1 MVSSKKVYLKPNVLA
16 EPLFNRWYAWS
27 YLIPPATAAMYV
39 ANLHLK
45 IMQSFIAAP
54 QAHVAALRNPAMI
67 GGPFINHA
75 PDRVKDVKELME
87 RTVRDQ
93 SRLLN
98 LAAAIKALDETLSGE
113 ADGSSI
119 ESLYQKTP
127 DALKGYVELVYDLN
141 HHPSIRFIEGL
152 LYKSVYFDESAQ
164 SIAFSL
170 SEADDRPFVFSTPR
184 LCGDAPLEL
193 RIPFRGRSL
202 DRLFEMRS
210 VPGSIGQI
218 MEALNLSGE
227 DEELFSQFFTE
238 SEPRRADR
246 YSGDDVRVRY
256 FGHACLLIES
266 RESNILCDPV
276 ISYEYR
282 TDVPRFTYSDLP
294 ERIDY
299 ALITHG
305 HQDHLLFETLLQLRH
320 KVKTVL
326 VPKNN
331 GGGLA
336 DPSLKL
342 VLQNI
347 GFSGVREIDEAETVE
362 IEGGAITGLPFFGE
376 HGDLNIRSKIAYLIN
391 LRGRSVI
398 CAADSNNL
406 EPLLYERV
414 GEMVKRVDA
423 MFIGMEC
430 DGAPL
435 SWLYGPLFTK
445 PLPRKV
451 DQSRRSNGSDY
462 GKAMDIVER
471 VGPAEVYVYAM
482 GQEPWLTYLTSVHYA
497 EESRP
502 IVESNK
508 LVADCRRRGLK
519 AERLYGQKE
528 IWLR

>member
-1 MVSSKKVYLKPNVLA
+1 MTASKKVSLKPNVLA

-45 IMQSFIAAP
+45 IMQSFVAAP
-54 QAHVAALRNPAMI
+54 QTHVAALRNPAMI

-75 PDRVKDVKELME
+75 PDRVEDVKALME
-87 RTVRDQ
+87 RTVRNQ
-93 SRLLN
+93 SRLLA
-98 LAAAIKALDETLSGE
+98 LADAIRTLDKTLSDE

-152 LYKSVYFDESAQ
+152 LYKSPYFDESAQ
-164 SIAFSL
+164 SLAFSL
-170 SEADDRPFVFSTPR
+170 VETDDRPFVFSTPR
-184 LCGDAPLEL
+184 LRGDAKLEL
-193 RIPFRGRSL
+193 RIPFRDRSL
-202 DRLFEMRS
+202 DRLFEMKS
-210 VPGSIGQI
+210 VPGSLGQI
-218 MEALNLSGE
+218 MEMLNLSGE
-227 DEELFSQFFTE
+227 DEELFSRFFTE
-238 SEPRRADR
+238 SEPRWEDR
-246 YSGDDVRVRY
+246 YSGDDVRIRY

-266 RESNILCDPV
+266 RESSILCDPV
-276 ISYEYR
+276 ISYEYP
-282 TDVPRFTYSDLP
+282 TDAPRFTYADLP

-305 HQDHLLFETLLQLRH
+305 HQDHLLLETLLQLRH

-342 VLQNI
+342 VLQNV
-347 GFSGVREIDEAETVE
+347 GFSDVREIDEAETVE

-414 GEMVKRVDA
+414 REVVKKVDA

-445 PLPRKV
+445 PLLRKV

-471 VGPAEVYVYAM
+471 VGPGAVYVYAM
-482 GQEPWLTYLTSVHYA
+482 GQEPWLTYLTSVNYT

-502 IVESNK
+502 IVDSNK

>member
-1 MVSSKKVYLKPNVLA
+1 MNSTKKVRLKPNVLA

-54 QAHVAALRNPAMI
+54 QAHVAALRDPAMI

-75 PDRVKDVKELME
+75 PGRVEDVKALME
-87 RTVRDQ
+87 RTARDQ
-93 SRLLN
+93 SRLLA
-98 LAAAIKALDETLSGE
+98 LADAIKTLDKTLSDE

-152 LYKSVYFDESAQ
+152 LYKSAYFDESAQ
-164 SIAFSL
+164 SLAFSL
-170 SEADDRPFVFSTPR
+170 VEADDRPFVLSTPR
-184 LCGDAPLEL
+184 LRGDAQLEL
-193 RIPFRGRSL
+193 HVPFRDRSL
-202 DRLFEMRS
+202 DRLFEMKSAPDSLGR
-210 VPGSIGQI
+210 I
-218 MEALNLSGE
+218 MEMLKVPRE

-238 SEPRRADR
+238 SEPRRTGR
-246 YSGDDVRVRY
+246 YSGDGVRIRY

-266 RESNILCDPV
+266 RECSILCDPV
-276 ISYEYR
+276 ISYEYP
-282 TDVPRFTYSDLP
+282 TDVRRFTYADLP
-294 ERIDY
+294 EFIDY

-305 HQDHLLFETLLQLRH
+305 HQDHLALETLLQLRH

-326 VPKNN
+326 APKNN

-342 VLQNI
+342 MLQNL
-347 GFSGVREIDEAETVE
+347 GFGGVREIDEAETVE

-376 HGDLNIRSKIAYLIN
+376 HGDLNIRSKLAYLIN
-391 LRGRSVI
+391 LRGKSVI

-406 EPLLYERV
+406 EPMLYERV
-414 GEMVKRVDA
+414 REMVKKVDA

-445 PLPRKV
+445 PLARKV

-462 GKAMDIVER
+462 GKAMNIVER
-471 VGPAEVYVYAM
+471 VRPGAVYVYAM
-482 GQEPWLTYLTSVHYA
+482 GQEPWLTYLTSIHYT

-502 IVESNK
+502 IIDSNQ
-508 LVADCRRRGLK
+508 LVAHCRRLGLK
-519 AERLYGQKE
+519 TERLYGQKE
-528 IWLR
+528 IWLT